1 MKDVFEACRLSNPDD
16 GFEALECVSQ
26 SLNKDMYTLN
36 DRIDGIA
43 EGLNTFF
50 LIFASVV
57 MFLMQAGFGMLCAG
71 SVRKKNV
78 QNTML
83 KNLLDA
89 CGSGIAFFVCGYA
102 FAYGSHDGPIPREE
116 QNLERP
122 STFIGSDSFFLIGV
136 DNYAF
141 WFYQFAF
148 AAASTTIVAGT
159 LAERS
164 QMVSYFLY
172 SILLAGFVFPVIA
185 HSVWSIEGFLNADK
199 ANRLFGS
206 GMVDFAGSGVVHVTG
221 GLTALIASKILGPR
235 KDRFHDDLG
244 NPLHTPNHIQ
254 KYSVSLQVLG
264 TFMLWFGWYG
274 FNVGSVK
281 FIASESYASVAALAA
296 MTTTLGGTSG
306 AITALGTFAY
316 WSQRRTGET
325 KFDVSY
331 ALNGCLSGLVAITGG
346 CAVIEPW
353 AALLIGG
360 AAGVIYVLASNL
372 LIYARIDDAVDAIPV
387 HFFNGIWGVIAV
399 GLFASPSRMENVYQR
414 SDHVGWFYSWGR
426 GSSDATLLAANVV
439 GLLFIAGFVTLIMF
453 PFFFT
458 LLYMGWFRADPLEE
472 IVGLDVHYRGNVDS
486 ERYIGTIGKTH
497 GQHLLAA
504 NQKAKTRYHFE
515 SDQEL
520 IDDDLEQQ
528 VEETVDTEDT

>member
-1 MKDVFEACRLSNPDD
+1 M
-16 GFEALECVSQ
+16 
-26 SLNKDMYTLN
+26 
-36 DRIDGIA
+36 
-43 EGLNTFF
+43 
-50 LIFASVV
+50 
-57 MFLMQAGFGMLCAG
+57 
-71 SVRKKNV
+71 
-78 QNTML
+78 
-83 KNLLDA
+83 
-89 CGSGIAFFVCGYA
+89 
-102 FAYGSHDGPIPREE
+102 
-116 QNLERP
+116 ERS

-148 AAASTTIVAGT
+148 AATSTTIVAGT

-172 SILLAGFVFPVIA
+172 SIVLSGFVFPVIA
-185 HSVWSIEGFLNADK
+185 HSVWSVEGFLNADK

-264 TFMLWFGWYG
+264 TFLLWFGWYG

-281 FIASESYASVAALAA
+281 FISTESYASVAALSAL
-296 MTTTLGGTSG
+296 TTTLGGASG
-306 AITALGTFAY
+306 SITALGAFAF
-316 WSQRRTGET
+316 WTQRQTGET
-325 KFDVSY
+325 KFDISY

-353 AALLIGG
+353 AALLVGS
-360 AAGVIYVLASNL
+360 AAGIIYVLASNL
-372 LIYARIDDAVDAIPV
+372 LIHLRIDDAVDAIPV
-387 HFFNGIWGVIAV
+387 HLFNGVWGVIAV
-399 GLFASPSRMENVYQR
+399 GLFASPSRMEIVYQR

-426 GSSDATLLAANVV
+426 NSSDATLLGANVV
-439 GLLFIAGFVTLIMF
+439 GLLFIAGFVTFIML

-458 LLYMGWFRADPLEE
+458 LLYLGWFRSDPIEE
-472 IVGLDVHYRGNVDS
+472 IVGLDRHYRGNVDS
-486 ERYIGTIGKTH
+486 EICIGTIGKTH
-497 GQHLLAA
+497 GQHLHAE
-504 NQKAKTRYHFE
+504 NQKLKKRYHFE
-515 SDQEL
+515 SDQEAAVDEDENE
-520 IDDDLEQQ
+520 DDIEQQ
-528 VEETVDTEDT
+528 VEETVDTSDTP

>member
-254 KYSVSLQVLG
+254 KYSVASKYWVHSC
-264 TFMLWFGWYG
+264 F
-274 FNVGSVK
+274 GSV
-281 FIASESYASVAALAA
+281 ASVAALAA

-331 ALNGCLSGLVAITGG
+331 ALNGCLSGLV
-346 CAVIEPW
+346 
-353 AALLIGG
+353 
-360 AAGVIYVLASNL
+360 
-372 LIYARIDDAVDAIPV
+372 
-387 HFFNGIWGVIAV
+387 
-399 GLFASPSRMENVYQR
+399 
-414 SDHVGWFYSWGR
+414 
-426 GSSDATLLAANVV
+426 
-439 GLLFIAGFVTLIMF
+439 
-453 PFFFT
+453 
-458 LLYMGWFRADPLEE
+458 
-472 IVGLDVHYRGNVDS
+472 
-486 ERYIGTIGKTH
+486 
-497 GQHLLAA
+497 
-504 NQKAKTRYHFE
+504 
-515 SDQEL
+515 
-520 IDDDLEQQ
+520 
-528 VEETVDTEDT
+528 